1 MLMETVETD
10 LGHVAVAVGPDGLVA
25 VTVPLADAAQARR
38 SLAASLARRREP
50 DAGGSGALLAAA
62 VAAAQDHCAGRQ
74 PRWPEELDLTGYG
87 PFQRRALLAARTIPW
102 GETRS
107 YQWLAEAAGSPRG
120 ARAAGQAMARNEL
133 CLVVPCHRV
142 VASDGC
148 LGGFGGGLDLKARLL
163 WVERTAQA
171 SVGH

>member
-1 MLMETVETD
+1 METVETD

-25 VTVPLADAAQARR
+25 VTVPNVGAEEARLR
-38 SLAASLARRREP
+38 LEASLGRRRKAV
-50 DAGGSGALLAAA
+50 AGGSEALLAAA
-62 VAAAQDHCAGRQ
+62 LAAARDHCAGKRT
-74 PRWPEELDLTGYG
+74 RWPEELDLTGYG

-120 ARAAGQAMARNEL
+120 ARAAGQAMARNRL

-142 VASDGC
+142 VASDGG
-148 LGGFGGGLDLKARLL
+148 LGGFGGRLDLKARLL
-163 WVERTAQA
+163 WLERTYEAPTQP
-171 SVGH
+171 